1 MQSIININTKEIVNI
16 RTNKW
21 QNDCLEKTG
30 VNRGVDV
37 VVVAHLAGKVTE
49 QIDRPQKQVA
59 THSTKAVTGELVG
72 MTTDELQVPL
82 VSPAELVYVV

>member
-1 MQSIININTKEIVNI
+1 MQSVINIKTEIVNI

-30 VNRGVDV
+30 MNRGVDV

-59 THSTKAVTGELVG
+59 THSTKAVTGELVC